1 MVVDLP
7 KLVGTKTYLWMD
19 EKHIRFE
26 GKKEMTNTTNNKA
39 ERAEVETVEDMV
51 ERRFMRKQN
60 IPQQ

>member
-19 EKHIRFE
+19 EKYIRFE
-26 GKKEMTNTTNNKA
+26 GKKEVTNTTNNKA